1 MLSKRIDGSGGGVYI
16 LDPKRATANC
26 KDAKEGKV
34 ATKLN
39 IS

>member
-1 MLSKRIDGSGGGVYI
+1 MLSKRIDGSEGVYI

-26 KDAKEGKV
+26 KYAKEGKV